1 MSKYVEPKTGL
12 LAALFAV
19 IFLPF
24 AILFDLTKR
33 YK

>member
-12 LAALFAV
+12 LVALFAV